1 MFLGTEQQRQAGLR
15 HIAHLKEIY
24 FSETR
29 NKVGDIYDHASDKWK
44 TTLCFHSG
52 LKRRHIYL
60 TYSELTSDEQLKII
74 QALLSLR
81 HFSSSLRGE
90 FIDGRLD

>member
-1 MFLGTEQQRQAGLR
+1 MFLGSEQQRQAGLR

-24 FSETR
+24 FSEKR
-29 NKVGDIYDHASDKWK
+29 NKVEDIYDHAPDKWK
-44 TTLCFHSG
+44 TTLCFHAG

-90 FIDGRLD
+90 FTNGRLD